1 MNQFI
6 ALVFGSFFFAVT
18 SFASNSVEAPGK
30 VFYKMPN
37 GEIVKREV
45 SLVVPAMGA
54 GEVVLKYG
62 NKSVSTSHFKTVK
75 RLGRTNFIVAF
86 KDAPGAPAGAVAVFT
101 GSYLRGT
108 NAALY
113 YGDIYSV
120 TRSGNEEVELD
131 ALLDLDADTDTDS
144 TKHSYAGGFSFKSVI
159 K

>member
-1 MNQFI
+1 MNKFI
-6 ALVFGSFFFAVT
+6 ALVFGSVFFAVS

-62 NKSVSTSHFKTVK
+62 SKSVSTSHFKTVK
-75 RLGRTNFIVAF
+75 SLGRTNFIVAF

-120 TRSGNEEVELD
+120 TRSGNEADDLD
-131 ALLDLDADTDTDS
+131 ALLDLDADTDS
-144 TKHSYAGGFSFKSVI
+144 TKRRYAGGFSFKSVI